1 MENLKDNTQL
11 PQAAVKSRFFAQYWG
26 AETLYVGGVGK
37 VEVGNGGWSLKHPD
51 FFLQLKPLSKIT
63 DKDAEYIMQLEG
75 FIDGFLSDDFL
86 NFLNDLKKGHCN
98 KFQVVDY
105 LRSKGYALP
114 FMEYSID
121 DLVLFRWVQL
131 V

>member
-1 MENLKDNTQL
+1 MAYNATLVQHGSRKYAL
-11 PQAAVKSRFFAQYWG
+11 CFRYVK
-26 AETLYVGGVGK
+26 L
-37 VEVGNGGWSLKHPD
+37 NPI
-51 FFLQLKPLSKIT
+51 SKIT
-63 DKDAEYIMQLEG
+63 DKDAEHIMQLEG

-114 FMEYSID
+114 FMDYSVD
-121 DLVLFRWVQL
+121 DLVSFGWVQL
-131 V
+131 L

>member
-1 MENLKDNTQL
+1 MNTDKNNTQL
-11 PQAAVKSRFFAQYWG
+11 PQTDVKSRFFAQYWG
-26 AETLYVGGVGK
+26 QNVCQTKGGKYK
-37 VEVGNGGWSLKHPD
+37 VDEDCFPLWKRSYLELKHI
-51 FFLQLKPLSKIT
+51 SKIT
-63 DKDAEYIMQLEG
+63 DKDTEHIMQLEG

-98 KFQVVDY
+98 KFEVIDY
-105 LRSKGYALP
+105 LRTKGYALP

-121 DLVLFRWVQL
+121 DLISFGWVQF